1 MREQRRIISRLQA
14 TNPSSDN
21 GLGDDNLDET
31 VADAS
36 QLQLSNDFYH
46 RLVSVN
52 VSFFL
57 FSFSFSFSFSSP
69 HVFSTSLFTNLLIM
83 PFLSTTYK
91 SFS

>member
-52 VSFFL
+52 VGFFP
-57 FSFSFSFSFSSP
+57 FPFSFSFSSP

-83 PFLSTTYK
+83 PFLSTTYI

>member
-52 VSFFL
+52 VGFFL
-57 FSFSFSFSFSSP
+57 F
-69 HVFSTSLFTNLLIM
+69 LFLLHMYFQPLSLLIYLLCLFYQ
-83 PFLSTTYK
+83 PHTNHSHKLETI
-91 SFS
+91 

>member
-52 VSFFL
+52 VGFFL
-57 FSFSFSFSFSSP
+57 FLLHMYFQPLSLQIFQCLFYQP
-69 HVFSTSLFTNLLIM
+69 HTNQSHKLETI
-83 PFLSTTYK
+83 
-91 SFS
+91 